1 VYFLYS
7 ESSCAIQKQKNP
19 GENMSDSSIKDVEDF
34 KEGMKFFKAGNFEVA
49 GVFFSDLLESEAILD
64 EDVRLCRSWLGLSQ
78 VMGGEKDGV
87 VHCRI
92 AAKDGRPPLQIF
104 LNLARAELA
113 CGNRE
118 KLMQAVEQ
126 GLSQYP
132 KMPLLLELHEKY
144 DRREPSVLPFLDREN
159 PCNRWLGRVKKRLS
173 SSLASAEGQNM
184 VSSALE
190 SARQSP
196 RR

>member
-1 VYFLYS
+1 M
-7 ESSCAIQKQKNP
+7 A
-19 GENMSDSSIKDVEDF
+19 DASIKDTEDF
-34 KEGMKFFKAGNFEVA
+34 KEGMKFFKGGNFEVA
-49 GVFFSDLLESEAILD
+49 GVFFSDLLESEAFLD

-118 KLMQAVEQ
+118 KLMQAVEL
-126 GLSQYP
+126 GLSLYP
-132 KMPLLLELHEKY
+132 RMPLLLEMYEKY
-144 DRREPSVLPFLDREN
+144 DHREPAVLPFLGREN
-159 PCNRWLGRVKKRLS
+159 PCNRWLGRIKKRLS
-173 SSLASAEGQNM
+173 SFRTSFEVQNM

-190 SARQSP
+190 SARQSL

>member
-1 VYFLYS
+1 M
-7 ESSCAIQKQKNP
+7 A
-19 GENMSDSSIKDVEDF
+19 DATIKDTEDF
-34 KEGMKFFKAGNFEVA
+34 KEGMKFFKAGNYEVA
-49 GVFFSDLLESEAILD
+49 GVFFADLLESEAFLD

-92 AAKDGRPPLQIF
+92 AAKDGRPPMQIF

-118 KLMQAVEQ
+118 KLMQAVEH
-126 GLSQYP
+126 GLSLYP
-132 KMPLLLELHEKY
+132 QMPLLLELHEKY
-144 DRREPSVLPFLDREN
+144 DRREPAVLPFLDREN
-159 PCNRWLGRVKKRLS
+159 PCNRWLGRVKKRLIS
-173 SSLASAEGQNM
+173 SRTSAEGQNM

-190 SARQSP
+190 SARQSL